1 MIMIPKTFKFWLNV
15 QSDLSVFDWQMII
28 IVNKNPDLSQQ
39 YKNHKHNMNN
49 FLFSWPQHCLYLLC
63 SQKCLSIV
71 AILTHEPVKFDLYR
85 SAIIHKKKNSN

>member
-39 YKNHKHNMNN
+39 NKNHNQTQHEH
-49 FLFSWPQHCLYLLC
+49 FFIQLASTLPLFTLL
-63 SQKCLSIV
+63 SKKLAIV
-71 AILTHEPVKFDLYR
+71 AILTHEPVKFFTQP
-85 SAIIHKKKNSN
+85 